1 MVSPTSS
8 RLIFQSRSIL
18 GSSEAGKSALSMR
31 LRMSKGVKM
40 LSAPLMMTIA
50 ETMLKPTLWG
60 LKRAITRGMVPGGN
74 AEVSGSVSG
83 PINDRGP
90 PLDGRAP
97 MGWLIR
103 FRVFRMAKQR
113 PLRQASR

>member
-8 RLIFQSRSIL
+8 RLIFQSRSIF
-18 GSSEAGKSALSMR
+18 GSSEAGNRALSMR

-40 LSAPLMMTIA
+40 LSAPLMITIA
-50 ETMLKPTLWG
+50 ETMPKPTLWG
-60 LKRAITRGMVPGGN
+60 RKSAIPRGMVPGGT
-74 AEVSGSVSG
+74 AEFSGRMSG
-83 PINDRGP
+83 PIKDRGP

-97 MGWLIR
+97 MGWLMG
-103 FRVFRMAKQR
+103 FSVFLMAKPR